1 MKKYWP
7 YITVVIFLLVV
18 FIQECNHSNYRDDYK
33 AELANK
39 DSTIHIQKYVISE
52 LQQKM
57 KSDSVQYEKEK
68 KHIEELR
75 GRYPDNAILDSLFKS
90 GQSID

>member
-7 YITVVIFLLVV
+7 YITVGIFLLVV
-18 FIQECNHSNYRDDYK
+18 FAQECNHSNYRDDFK
-33 AELANK
+33 DELAKK
-39 DSTIHIQKYVISE
+39 DSTISIQKYVISE